1 MIIEVYLIYNF
12 LPILYP
18 LLSLL
23 LIFWSINNTALVKLN
38 QNTIGIIVNHQ
49 VPPMIIVDNKRNNIT
64 NLLIITNVNSIAMI
78 EKHINIPIELITIV

>member
-1 MIIEVYLIYNF
+1 M
-12 LPILYP
+12 
-18 LLSLL
+18 
-23 LIFWSINNTALVKLN
+23 FWSINNTTLVKLN

-78 EKHINIPIELITIV
+78 GKHNKFLT